1 MDNRCGFVSLKEL
14 LEIADILCKFFSKYD
29 WEKNGEPKDIIRLVS
44 ELAEPYQPVN
54 KAYAKGMI
62 KDCLQNIKQHS
73 GAKVFVFGGTEEN
86 MWVATWVEGMDATDR
101 LALVYLKVC

>member
-1 MDNRCGFVSLKEL
+1 MDSRCGFVSLKEL

-29 WEKNGEPKDIIRLVS
+29 WEKNGNTKDIIRLVS

-54 KAYAKGMI
+54 KTYAEDMI
-62 KDCLQNIKQHS
+62 RDCLQNLKQHS
-73 GAKVFVFGGTEEN
+73 GAKVFVFGGTEED
-86 MWVATWVEGMDATDR
+86 MWVATWVGRVDATDI